1 MASYEEE
8 LWKLM
13 LELWTLK
20 MYIFFSDAFVLD
32 PLLLKTLLQ
41 ISIVSCKFSLSKT
54 LTKTMQLEGYRN
66 RILAQAASL
75 LDLIS

>member
-1 MASYEEE
+1 MASDEEE

-13 LELWTLK
+13 PELWTLK
-20 MYIFFSDAFVLD
+20 MHIFFSDAFVLY

-41 ISIVSCKFSLSKT
+41 IAIISCKFSLSKT
-54 LTKTMQLEGYRN
+54 LTKTLQLEGYRN
-66 RILAQAASL
+66 RILAQAASI